1 MKRTLLPLTAW
12 LAGLAGCSADYCAKS
27 LICHGS
33 ITGAARQCLLGSP
46 EKLIARGKIDLH
58 RRVETQED
66 ITIDVWAIHSRKEES
81 RGTVLLL
88 HGLWDSKAR
97 LYGLGQELA
106 DDGFDVILPDNRAHG
121 RSTGRY
127 ITWGAGEKQDLR
139 RIVDVLTEQDG
150 LNEKIYV
157 FGVSMGGC
165 IAVQYAAAD
174 PRCAGVVAVA
184 PAAGARQVLRRMFP
198 LISPEKI
205 QQTRQAVLEMADF
218 DICQASAIQA
228 ATKLKCPLVVI
239 HGRLDATVPYRH
251 GREILQASPGP
262 KAMHTIWWA
271 GHATIL
277 LGRDRWFAERIN
289 ELAEGKATG
298 ESAILPG
305 RLSPQPTRSGDSHA
319 T

>member
-27 LICHGS
+27 LVCHGS
-33 ITGAARQCLLGSP
+33 ITGTARQMLLGSP

-58 RRVETQED
+58 RRIQTQED
-66 ITIDVWAIHSRKEES
+66 IIIDVWAIRSRKQIS

-106 DDGFDVILPDNRAHG
+106 DIGFDVILPDNRSHG
-121 RSTGRY
+121 RSTGRF
-127 ITWGAGEKQDLR
+127 ITWGAKEKEDLR
-139 RIVDVLTEQDG
+139 RVVDELTGPDG
-150 LNEKIYV
+150 LSETIYV

-165 IAVQYAAAD
+165 IAVQYAAHE

-184 PAAGARQVLRRMFP
+184 PAAGAQQVLRRMFP
-198 LISPEKI
+198 LMSPEKI
-205 QQTRQAVLEMADF
+205 QQTRQAVREMADF

-228 ATKLKCPLVVI
+228 AADLSCPLVVI
-239 HGRLDATVPYRH
+239 HGRLDATVPYWH
-251 GREILQASPGP
+251 GREILEASPGP
-262 KAMHTIWWA
+262 KAMHSIWWA

-289 ELAEGKATG
+289 ELAQGKATG
-298 ESAILPG
+298 ESAVLPG
-305 RLSPQPTRSGDSHA
+305 RLRPQPTTSGDTHE